1 MVERVRRYGIVHW
14 YIVNITIT
22 MQSKSFC
29 YFAHDSGRR
38 QSHHLHLH
46 AAGKADPSEAMPYPL
61 VIQDHDLRTLLE
73 IKLPEPTLPPPRPQQ
88 QTAKH
93 AQHVTSSIAVPTTRV
108 LPQDEQPD
116 IVLRDKDSSD
126 VPVVQRSVGNTPPGQ
141 AAEPMS
147 VGLPVD
153 EEMKKDPPYLR

>member
-1 MVERVRRYGIVHW
+1 MVERVRRRYGIVHW
-14 YIVNITIT
+14 YIMNITIT
-22 MQSKSFC
+22 MQSETFF
-29 YFAHDSGRR
+29 YFAHDSGCR

-46 AAGKADPSEAMPYPL
+46 AAGKADPCEAMPYPL

-73 IKLPEPTLPPPRPQQ
+73 IKLPEPTLPPRQQ

-93 AQHVTSSIAVPTTRV
+93 AQPITSSIAVPTTRV